1 MGVDRIHRLL
11 RLILLLQGRRAYTAA
26 ELAEELEV
34 SRRTIFRDLNML
46 ELAHIPY
53 YYDPDA
59 GGYRLASNFFLP
71 PINLRLSEALSMLL
85 LAGKSP
91 QGPALPLTAE
101 GSKAAM
107 KLESI
112 LPAPVRR
119 YVGSIVERTNVSLG
133 PMSRHDAAA
142 DVFDTLAQAIVDRR
156 VCDVVYLSFADRRQ
170 LMTRLHP
177 YRLVFQARAWYVIAR
192 SEAHGEVRTFKLIRF
207 RKVAATLRKF
217 PPPPVAD
224 VEKHFGLAWSMIP
237 EGREYDVAIRFSPKV
252 AGNVAEVQWHP
263 TQQIDWNDDG
273 ACVYRA
279 RVDGIGEIAWW
290 ILGYGPEAEV
300 LKPAAL
306 WKKIAA
312 KAEAM
317 ADLYHGKA
325 RKGGS

>member
-34 SRRTIFRDLNML
+34 SRRTVFRDLNML

-71 PINLRLSEALSMLL
+71 PINLSLSEALSMLL
-85 LAGKSP
+85 LAGNSP

-119 YVGSIVERTNVSLG
+119 YVGSIVERTHVSLG
-133 PMSRHDAAA
+133 PMSRHDNA
-142 DVFDTLAQAIVDRR
+142 DAVFETLAQAIVDRR
-156 VCDVVYLSFADRRQ
+156 VCDVVYLSFADRKQ
-170 LMTRLHP
+170 LVTSIHP
-177 YRLVFQARAWYVIAR
+177 HRLVFQARAWYVIAR

-217 PPPPVAD
+217 PPPQSVE

-237 EGREYDVAIRFSPKV
+237 EGKEYDVAIRFSPKV

-263 TQQIDWNDDG
+263 TQQVEWNDDG
-273 ACVYRA
+273 SCVYRA

-300 LKPAAL
+300 LKPAPL
-306 WKKIAA
+306 RRKIA
-312 KAEAM
+312 E
-317 ADLYHGKA
+317 KA
-325 RKGGS
+325 RVMAELYQTKPGKDRP